1 MIHILQANM
10 HRRKIAD
17 ELLYQLVFEK
27 KVDLL
32 LLSEQYQDKESP
44 GWFSDLL
51 GRAAI
56 WVPDLGK
63 VPVHVHGAGSGYVWV
78 ISGEVTYFSCYFTP
92 NECIHDFQQKLDGL
106 EDALFT
112 KSAVIVTGDFNARAV
127 EWGLPDT
134 NSRGRR
140 IMEMA
145 ARTSLIV
152 LNIGSTT
159 TFRRPGCSGTI
170 PDVSFA
176 SEDIAPKVQ
185 DWYVMEDYTGS
196 DHQYI
201 SFRVEDKRYFDA
213 IPQTKPLRWN
223 VSRMEKMKFAE
234 AISRRVNMDD
244 TQVQD
249 EREVVETFVSTTMK
263 IIKEACEISMPCKK
277 PRHQKQPVYWWTP
290 EIAELRKKCLRSRR
304 IAQRART
311 RSQAEARSADY
322 RAARR
327 ALRHAIS
334 CSKVRCWRELCDEV
348 DVDPWGRGYKIVT
361 GKLGAMKRPSC
372 LDVTTMERIV
382 GALFPEHPIRE
393 DRVFGE

>member
-1 MIHILQANM
+1 M
-10 HRRKIAD
+10 HRSKIAD

-78 ISGEVTYFSCYFTP
+78 KSGEVTYFSCYFTP

-106 EDALFT
+106 EVALFT

-277 PRHQKQPVYWWTP
+277 PRHQKQPVYW
-290 EIAELRKKCLRSRR
+290 
-304 IAQRART
+304 
-311 RSQAEARSADY
+311 
-322 RAARR
+322 
-327 ALRHAIS
+327 
-334 CSKVRCWRELCDEV
+334 
-348 DVDPWGRGYKIVT
+348 
-361 GKLGAMKRPSC
+361 
-372 LDVTTMERIV
+372 
-382 GALFPEHPIRE
+382 
-393 DRVFGE
+393 